1 MTKRPKISIVLPA
14 FNEAVGLAEILPRL
28 LCLYPEE
35 EILVINDG
43 STDDTVQVCEDN
55 KIRVISYPY
64 CQGNGAAIK
73 EGCRHAAADI
83 IIFMDADGQHSV
95 DDIPRLLEKLDQG
108 YDMVVGARQVD
119 THSSTLKRLGN
130 AFFNRFASIMTGHN
144 IMDLTSG
151 FRAVRKDVFS
161 KFLYLMPN
169 GFSYPTTSTMAF
181 FRSGNPVG
189 YVPIQAGSRTKG
201 TISNIKVIRD
211 GFRFLLIILKIGA
224 LYSPMRLFLPI
235 SFLLLFTGIGY
246 YVYTYI
252 VYNRFT
258 NMSALLFISSLMV
271 FLIGIL
277 SEQISSLHYRDS
289 SR

>member
-1 MTKRPKISIVLPA
+1 MDHTNTLSIVLPA
-14 FNEAVGLAEILPRL
+14 FNEADSLTFLLPQLRAA
-28 LCLYPEE
+28 YPDD

-43 STDDTVQVCEDN
+43 STDNTESICKKN
-55 KIRVISYPY
+55 KVKVISYPY
-64 CQGNGAAIK
+64 SQGNGAAIK
-73 EGCRHAAADI
+73 EGCRHAKGDI

-95 DDIPRLLEKLDQG
+95 EDIPRLLKKMEQG
-108 YDMVVGARQVD
+108 YDMVVGARQAS

-130 AFFNRFASIMTGHN
+130 AFFNKFASIMTGHT

-151 FRAVRKDVFS
+151 FRAVRKDIFS

-181 FRSGNPVG
+181 FRSGYPVG
-189 YVPIQAGSRTKG
+189 YVTIHASSRTEG
-201 TISNIKVIRD
+201 TSSNIKVIKD
-211 GFRFLLIILKIGA
+211 GFRFRLMILKIGA
-224 LYSPMRLFLPI
+224 LYSPMGLFLPI
-235 SFLLLFTGIGY
+235 SFFLLFTGLGY
-246 YVYTYI
+246 YVYTY
-252 VYNRFT
+252 VFYSRFT